1 MGLRNDV
8 KQRRQEKIKS
18 LIHQYQE
25 SAHEH
30 NAINRGIP
38 SEPVKP
44 EPRAAQ
50 TKESKPAPA
59 SLSPAP
65 ANHPLDPELAWKRNP
80 NPWSGW
86 EDRDRE
92 QPPGSRSFVKS
103 QHTDDFQPPDKSWG
117 RFRKE
122 LTWKVIVSALMF
134 GAVWAVFE
142 VEHPLTQKGQAF
154 VKEAMT
160 EEINFEAVALWYNNV
175 FAGAPSF
182 IPLFDGGGSAELVD
196 GKPITPVVAPLEDA
210 AVVRTFAEL
219 LNGIELAGA
228 SEAEVMAAETGR
240 VIQVTERGDS
250 VLIQHANNRITI
262 YGKLESASV
271 AVNDWVEAGQ
281 PIGKLPA
288 SQDGDQSFLYF
299 AVKQN
304 DRYMDPLDVI
314 PLD

>member
-1 MGLRNDV
+1 MGLRSDV

-18 LIHQYQE
+18 LIHHYQE

-30 NAINRGIP
+30 NAINREKP

-44 EPRAAQ
+44 EPRAARA
-50 TKESKPAPA
+50 KDGRPAPA

-65 ANHPLDPELAWKRNP
+65 VTHPLDPELAWKKNP

-86 EDRDRE
+86 EYLE

-103 QHTDDFQPPDKSWG
+103 QHTDDFQPPDRSWG

-122 LTWKVIVSALMF
+122 LTWKVVLSALVF
-134 GAVWAVFE
+134 GAVWAMFK
-142 VEHPLTQKGQAF
+142 VEHPLTQKGQEF

-182 IPLFDGGGSAELVD
+182 IPLFDDGGSAELVD
-196 GKPITPVVAPLEDA
+196 GKPITPVVAPLEEA

-288 SQDGDQSFLYF
+288 AQDGDQSFLYF